1 MLIVIYNR
9 AGRKECG
16 IQLKKIW
23 KKSRKTVLLIGIAMV
38 AATMIELLL
47 QVCVLQEYADGN
59 SQMNYNVTDM
69 ACSGLEVQEGR
80 LVSTGASGEI
90 HIYPDGAYVDKLVY
104 SYQNPDTSKTV
115 DLTITVVTYDVYGNS
130 ISKTIQDKNPYVLDR
145 SVVNVRA
152 KATDIRISIP
162 EGMEGLEI
170 SDIQVKNIPRF
181 HGLRWLFFATL
192 LALILLIWANRYYFS
207 GKVEKLFL
215 MIGLTTGTMLVL
227 IMPLNKVGFDE
238 EAHFRN
244 AYNIKL
250 SSQVSSTKAI
260 EHLKTVTLDNWPYNI
275 AQSIEEREAMEAYYK
290 TAGDYSGGSSARID
304 VPTELMTVAAF
315 DYIFMAAGIKIG
327 KLLQLPFTAV
337 YTLGRLF
344 NMWSYV
350 VLVYFGIKRLPI
362 GKYIMAVLALMPT
375 PMFLAA
381 VYSYD
386 AIITGCMFL
395 GISYLIHELIEKEK
409 KITVKNGMIMLG
421 SLGFGILPK
430 AIYFPVMLLPFLI
443 PKDKF
448 KNTKQRRIFRTA
460 NVVCVLGLIAAI
472 LISML
477 FAGAANDT
485 RGGDVN
491 AMEQVA
497 LILSHP
503 LGYAKVWLENVK
515 NTFWS
520 YGFGIGSLGVLGHL
534 EATTCASMIG
544 LLLIFTIA
552 TDNIDRSEK
561 DLTVKQKVAFFLAA
575 VLSVAFV
582 WGTLYLSFNTVGAT
596 VINGVQGRYFI
607 PLLFIFYFLLR
618 RKAIKN
624 TMNPVYYHYIVFGCV
639 LYILYKTFYDCIL
652 LPYCF

>member
-1 MLIVIYNR
+1 MQKKL
-9 AGRKECG
+9 KE
-16 IQLKKIW
+16 IW
-23 KKSRKTVLLIGIAMV
+23 KKSRKTVLMLVIALA
-38 AATMIELLL
+38 AATVIELLF
-47 QVCVLQEYADGN
+47 QVNVLQEKANGN
-59 SQMNYNVTDM
+59 AEVTYRIEDM
-69 ACSGLEVQEGR
+69 AYAGVEIQGDH
-80 LVSTGASGEI
+80 LVSTGESGEI
-90 HIYPDGAYVDKLVY
+90 HIYPNGAYVDKM
-104 SYQNPDTSKTV
+104 SYAFQSPDISDIV
-115 DLTITVVTYDVYGNS
+115 NLTITVVTYDAYGNS
-130 ISKTIQDKNPYVLDR
+130 TAKAIQDRNPYVLDR

-152 KATDIRISIP
+152 KATDICISIP

-170 SDIQVKNIPRF
+170 SDIQVKNLPRF
-181 HGLRWLFFATL
+181 QGLRWLFFATL

-215 MIGLTTGTMLVL
+215 LIGLTAGTLLVL
-227 IMPLNKVGFDE
+227 IMPLNKVGYDE
-238 EAHFRN
+238 ETHFRN

-250 SSQVSSTKAI
+250 SSGVSSTAAI
-260 EHLKTVTLDNWPYNI
+260 ENLKSVTLDNWPYNI
-275 AQSIEEREAMEAYYK
+275 AQSVEEREAMEAYYK
-290 TAGDYSGGSSARID
+290 TAGDYTGDSSVRID
-304 VPTELMTVAAF
+304 VPTELTTVAAF
-315 DYIFMAAGIKIG
+315 DYIFMAIGIKLG

-375 PMFLAA
+375 PMFQAA

-386 AIITGCMFL
+386 AVITGCMFL
-395 GISYLIHELIEKEK
+395 GISYLIYELIEKEE

-430 AIYFPVMLLPFLI
+430 AIYFPVMMLPFLI

-448 KNTKQRRIFRTA
+448 KNTKQRRIFRIA

-477 FAGAANDT
+477 LAGAANDT

-503 LGYAKVWLENVK
+503 LGYAKVWLENMK
-515 NTFWS
+515 DTFWS
-520 YGFGIGSLGVLGHL
+520 YGFGVGSLGMLGYL
-534 EATTCASMIG
+534 AVTTCASMMG

-575 VLSVAFV
+575 ALSVAFV
-582 WGTLYLSFNTVGAT
+582 WGTLYLSFNPVGAT
-596 VINGVQGRYFI
+596 IINGVQGRYFI
-607 PLLFIFYFLLR
+607 PLLFIFYLLLR
-618 RKAIKN
+618 RRTIRN
-624 TMNPVYYHYIVFGCV
+624 TMNPVYYNYIVFGSV
-639 LYILYKTFYDCIL
+639 LYIFYKTFYDCIL